1 MYISPYQAELQC
13 MVALFETFSY
23 LLVEELRTRANK
35 GRTIWMHLIDRGI
48 GANEIAIEYQI

>member
-1 MYISPYQAELQC
+1 

-35 GRTIWMHLIDRGI
+35 GRIKGMHLIDRGI
-48 GANEIAIEYQI
+48 GANEKAIKYQI

>member
-1 MYISPYQAELQC
+1 

-23 LLVEELRTRANK
+23 LLVEELRTRAKK

-48 GANEIAIEYQI
+48 GANEIAIKYQI